1 MKGFTKEERKSV
13 LGITFAIAVRML
25 GLFLLLP
32 VLSPYAKGL
41 PGSTPLLV
49 GLAFGTYG
57 FAQAFLQIPFGY
69 LSDKYGRKPII
80 TIGMLTYVLGS
91 FWAGFAH
98 TAIELVLARFV
109 QGFGA
114 VSSALSSL
122 AADLTRE
129 EVRTQAFAHIGA
141 AIGMVFAFSIVVAPI
156 MAHYIG
162 VPAMFYITGIL
173 SFIAMVYILVFIK
186 EPKVHAKDRE
196 IHPSLKNILTLM
208 KDKNQIMLNTS
219 VTVAHYFLVSVFTV
233 VPIYFIKHGFP
244 KSHHWI
250 VYLPTVFLALV
261 IMVPATIVAERK
273 AKMKEVFLTAIFSLI
288 VGFILFFVF
297 RGVLAGV
304 LLIMFFFIGFFLL
317 EPIMPSLL
325 TKLTHKD
332 LRGLSMGF
340 YNMNQFVGAFLGGV
354 FGGIFLTSPKT
365 MSIVDVAIGAI
376 WLILTYKWL
385 SSIKIPRSSK
395 ELEEEFI
402 EPPGLY

>member
-141 AIGMVFAFSIVVAPI
+141 AIGMVFALSIVVAPI

-273 AKMKEVFLTAIFSLI
+273 AKMKEVFLTAILSLI

-340 YNMNQFVGAFLGGV
+340 YNMNQFVGAFLGGL

-365 MSIVDVAIGAI
+365 MAIVDVAIGAI

-385 SSIKIPRSSK
+385 SSIKIPRSSR

>member
-1 MKGFTKEERKSV
+1 MKGFTKEEKKAV
-13 LGITFAIAVRML
+13 LGITFAISVRML

-32 VLSPYAKGL
+32 VLSPYAKSL
-41 PGSTPLLV
+41 PGSTAMLV

-156 MAHYIG
+156 MAHYLG
-162 VPAMFYITGIL
+162 VPMMFYITGIL
-173 SFIAMVYILVFIK
+173 SFVAMLYILLFIK

-196 IHPSLKNILTLM
+196 INPSLKNILKLV
-208 KDKNQIMLNTS
+208 KDRNQIMLNTS
-219 VTVAHYFLVSVFTV
+219 VTIAHYFLVSVFTV

-273 AKMKEVFLTAIFSLI
+273 AKMKEVFLTAIFALI
-288 VGFILFFVF
+288 VGFTLFFVF
-297 RGVLAGV
+297 RGVLAGA

-340 YNMNQFVGAFLGGV
+340 YNMNQFVGAFLGGL

-395 ELEEEFI
+395 EVEEEFL

>member
-1 MKGFTKEERKSV
+1 MKGFTKEEQKSV

-288 VGFILFFVF
+288 VGFLSFFVF
-297 RGVLAGV
+297 SGLMAGI
-304 LLIMFFFIGFFLL
+304 LLIAFFFIGFFLL

-395 ELEEEFI
+395 ELEE
-402 EPPGLY
+402 

>member
-13 LGITFAIAVRML
+13 LGITFAISVRML

-32 VLSPYAKGL
+32 VLSPYAKSL
-41 PGSTPLLV
+41 PGSTPMLV

-98 TAIELVLARFV
+98 SAVELVLARFV

-156 MAHYIG
+156 MAHYLG
-162 VPAMFYITGIL
+162 VPMLFYITGIL
-173 SFIAMVYILVFIK
+173 SFIAMLYILLFIK

-196 IHPSLKNILTLM
+196 IHPSLKNILILM

-219 VTVAHYFLVSVFTV
+219 VTIAHYFLVSVFTV
-233 VPIYFIKHGFP
+233 IPIYFIEHGFP

-250 VYLPTVFLALV
+250 VYLPTVFVALV

-273 AKMKEVFLTAIFSLI
+273 AKMKEVFLSAIFMLI
-288 VGFILFFVF
+288 IGFVSFLLL

-304 LLIMFFFIGFFLL
+304 LLILFFFIGFFLL

-354 FGGIFLTSPKT
+354 FGGIFLKSPKT
-365 MSIVDVAIGAI
+365 MPIVDIAIGVI
-376 WLILTYKWL
+376 WIILTYIWL
-385 SSIKIPRSSK
+385 NSVKIPRSSK
-395 ELEEEFI
+395 ELDEEFI

>member
-1 MKGFTKEERKSV
+1 MKGFTKEEKKAV
-13 LGITFAIAVRML
+13 LGITFAISVRML

-32 VLSPYAKGL
+32 VLSPYAKSL
-41 PGSTPLLV
+41 PGSTAMLV

-141 AIGMVFAFSIVVAPI
+141 AIGMVFALSIVVAPI
-156 MAHYIG
+156 MAHYLG
-162 VPAMFYITGIL
+162 VPMMFYITGIL
-173 SFIAMVYILVFIK
+173 SFVAMLYILLFIK

-196 IHPSLKNILTLM
+196 IHPSLKNISKLI

-219 VTVAHYFLVSVFTV
+219 VTIAHYFLVSVFTV

-273 AKMKEVFLTAIFSLI
+273 AKMKEVFLTAIFTLI
-288 VGFILFFVF
+288 VGFTLFFVF
-297 RGVLAGV
+297 RGVLAGA

-340 YNMNQFVGAFLGGV
+340 YNMNQFVGAFLGGL

-365 MSIVDVAIGAI
+365 MSIVDFAIGTI

-395 ELEEEFI
+395 EVEEEFL

>member
-13 LGITFAIAVRML
+13 LGITFAISVRML

-32 VLSPYAKGL
+32 VLSPYAKSL
-41 PGSTPLLV
+41 PGSTPMLV

-98 TAIELVLARFV
+98 TAIELVLARFL

-156 MAHYIG
+156 MAHYLG
-162 VPAMFYITGIL
+162 VPMMFYITGIL
-173 SFIAMVYILVFIK
+173 SFIAMLYILLFIK

-196 IHPSLKNILTLM
+196 IHPSLKNIIALM

-219 VTVAHYFLVSVFTV
+219 VTIAHYFLVSIFTV
-233 VPIYFIKHGFP
+233 VPIYFIKHNFP

-250 VYLPTVFLALV
+250 VYLPTVFVALV
-261 IMVPATIVAERK
+261 IMVPATIIAERK
-273 AKMKEVFLTAIFSLI
+273 AKMKEVFLTAIFMLI
-288 VGFILFFVF
+288 LGFISFFVF
-297 RGVLAGV
+297 KGIIAGT
-304 LLIMFFFIGFFLL
+304 LLILFFFIGFFLL

-365 MSIVDVAIGAI
+365 MPIVDIVIASF

-385 SSIKIPRSSK
+385 SSTKIPRSSK

>member
-141 AIGMVFAFSIVVAPI
+141 AIGMVFALSIVVAPI

-273 AKMKEVFLTAIFSLI
+273 AKMKEVFLTAILSLI
-288 VGFILFFVF
+288 VGFIMFFVF

-340 YNMNQFVGAFLGGV
+340 YNMNQFVGAFLGGL

-365 MSIVDVAIGAI
+365 MSIVNVAIGAI

-385 SSIKIPRSSK
+385 SSIKIPRSSR

>member
-1 MKGFTKEERKSV
+1 MKGFTKEEQKSV

-156 MAHYIG
+156 MAHYLG
-162 VPAMFYITGIL
+162 VPMMFYITGIL
-173 SFIAMVYILVFIK
+173 SFIAMAYILLFIK

-288 VGFILFFVF
+288 VGFILFFIF

-340 YNMNQFVGAFLGGV
+340 YNMNQFVGAFLGGL

-376 WLILTYKWL
+376 WLILTYIWL

>member
-1 MKGFTKEERKSV
+1 MKGFTKEEKKSV

-233 VPIYFIKHGFP
+233 VPIYFIQHHFP

-288 VGFILFFVF
+288 VGFTLFFIF

>member
-1 MKGFTKEERKSV
+1 MKGFTKEEKKAV
-13 LGITFAIAVRML
+13 LGITFAISVRML

-32 VLSPYAKGL
+32 VLSPYAKSL
-41 PGSTPLLV
+41 PGSTAMLV

-80 TIGMLTYVLGS
+80 TIGMLTYVIGS

-156 MAHYIG
+156 MAHYLG
-162 VPAMFYITGIL
+162 VPMMFYITGIL
-173 SFIAMVYILVFIK
+173 SFVAMLYILLFIK

-196 IHPSLKNILTLM
+196 IHPSLKNILKLI

-219 VTVAHYFLVSVFTV
+219 VTIAHYFLVSVFTV

-273 AKMKEVFLTAIFSLI
+273 AKMKEVFLTAIFALI
-288 VGFILFFVF
+288 VGFTLFFVF
-297 RGVLAGV
+297 RGVLAGA

-340 YNMNQFVGAFLGGV
+340 YNMNQFVGAFLGGL

-395 ELEEEFI
+395 EVEEEFL

>member
-13 LGITFAIAVRML
+13 LGITFAISVRML

-32 VLSPYAKGL
+32 VLSPYAKSL
-41 PGSTPLLV
+41 PGSTPMLV

-98 TAIELVLARFV
+98 TAIELVLARFL

-156 MAHYIG
+156 MAHYLG
-162 VPAMFYITGIL
+162 VPMMFYITGIL
-173 SFIAMVYILVFIK
+173 SFIAMLYILLFIK
-186 EPKVHAKDRE
+186 EPKIHAKDRE
-196 IHPSLKNILTLM
+196 IHPSLKNIITLM

-219 VTVAHYFLVSVFTV
+219 VTIAHYFLVSIFTV
-233 VPIYFIKHGFP
+233 VPIYFIKHNFP

-250 VYLPTVFLALV
+250 VYLPTVFVALV
-261 IMVPATIVAERK
+261 IMVPATIIAERK
-273 AKMKEVFLTAIFSLI
+273 AKMKEVFLTAIFMLI
-288 VGFILFFVF
+288 LGFISFFVLK
-297 RGVLAGV
+297 GIIAGA
-304 LLIMFFFIGFFLL
+304 LLILFFFIGFFLL

-365 MSIVDVAIGAI
+365 MPIVDIVIASF

-385 SSIKIPRSSK
+385 NSIKIPRSSR

>member
-1 MKGFTKEERKSV
+1 MKGFTKEEKKAV
-13 LGITFAIAVRML
+13 LGITFAISVRML

-32 VLSPYAKGL
+32 VLSPYAKSL
-41 PGSTPLLV
+41 PGSTAMLV

-156 MAHYIG
+156 MAHYLG
-162 VPAMFYITGIL
+162 VPMMFYITGIL
-173 SFIAMVYILVFIK
+173 SFVAMLYILLFIK

-196 IHPSLKNILTLM
+196 IHPSLKNILKLM

-219 VTVAHYFLVSVFTV
+219 VTIAHYFLVSVFTV

-273 AKMKEVFLTAIFSLI
+273 AKMKEVFLTAIFALI
-288 VGFILFFVF
+288 VGFTLFFVF
-297 RGVLAGV
+297 RGVLAGA

-340 YNMNQFVGAFLGGV
+340 YNMNQFVGAFLGGL

-395 ELEEEFI
+395 EVEEEFL

>member
-1 MKGFTKEERKSV
+1 MKGFTKEEKKSV

-32 VLSPYAKGL
+32 VLSPYAKSL
-41 PGSTPLLV
+41 PGSTPMLV

-162 VPAMFYITGIL
+162 VPMMFYITGIL

-219 VTVAHYFLVSVFTV
+219 VTIAHYFLVSVFTV
-233 VPIYFIKHGFP
+233 VPIYFIEHNFP

-250 VYLPTVFLALV
+250 VYLPTVFVALV
-261 IMVPATIVAERK
+261 IMVPATIIAERK
-273 AKMKEVFLTAIFSLI
+273 AKMKEVFLSAIFMLI
-288 VGFILFFVF
+288 LGFLSFLLF
-297 RGVLAGV
+297 RGIIAGV
-304 LLIMFFFIGFFLL
+304 LLILFFFIGFFLL

-354 FGGIFLTSPKT
+354 FGGIFLKSPKT
-365 MSIVDVAIGAI
+365 MPIVDIVIGVI
-376 WLILTYKWL
+376 WLILTYIWL
-385 SSIKIPRSSK
+385 NSIKIPRSSK
-395 ELEEEFI
+395 ELDEEFI

>member
-1 MKGFTKEERKSV
+1 MEGFTKEEQKSV

-41 PGSTPLLV
+41 SGSTPLLV

-156 MAHYIG
+156 MAHYLG
-162 VPAMFYITGIL
+162 VPMMFYITGIL
-173 SFIAMVYILVFIK
+173 SFIAMIYILLFIK

-250 VYLPTVFLALV
+250 VYLPTVFVALV

-288 VGFILFFVF
+288 VGFLSFFVF
-297 RGVLAGV
+297 SGLMAGI
-304 LLIMFFFIGFFLL
+304 LLIAFFFIGFFLL

-340 YNMNQFVGAFLGGV
+340 YNMNQFVGAFLGGL

-365 MSIVDVAIGAI
+365 MAIVDVAIGAI
-376 WLILTYKWL
+376 WLILTYIWL

>member
-1 MKGFTKEERKSV
+1 MKGFTKEEQKSV

-196 IHPSLKNILTLM
+196 INPSLKNILTLM

-233 VPIYFIKHGFP
+233 VPIYFIKHDFP

-288 VGFILFFVF
+288 VGFILFFIF

-340 YNMNQFVGAFLGGV
+340 YNMNQFVGAFLGGL

-365 MSIVDVAIGAI
+365 MSIVNVAIGAI

>member
-141 AIGMVFAFSIVVAPI
+141 AIGMVFALSIVVAPI

-340 YNMNQFVGAFLGGV
+340 YNMNQFVGAFLGGL

-365 MSIVDVAIGAI
+365 MSIVNVAIGAI

>member
-1 MKGFTKEERKSV
+1 MKGFTKEEQKSV

-196 IHPSLKNILTLM
+196 INPSLKNILTLM

-288 VGFILFFVF
+288 VGFTLFFIF

>member
-1 MKGFTKEERKSV
+1 MKGFTKEEQKSV

-233 VPIYFIKHGFP
+233 VPIYFIQHHFP

-250 VYLPTVFLALV
+250 VYLPTVFVALV

-273 AKMKEVFLTAIFSLI
+273 AKMKEVFLTAIVLLI
-288 VGFILFFVF
+288 VGFTLFFIF

-340 YNMNQFVGAFLGGV
+340 YNMNQFVGAFLGGL

-365 MSIVDVAIGAI
+365 MSIVDVAIGVT

>member
-1 MKGFTKEERKSV
+1 MKGFTKEEKKSV

-156 MAHYIG
+156 MAHYLG
-162 VPAMFYITGIL
+162 VPMMFYITGIL
-173 SFIAMVYILVFIK
+173 SFIAMIYILLFIK

-196 IHPSLKNILTLM
+196 IHPSLKNILTLL

-233 VPIYFIKHGFP
+233 VPIYFIQHHFP

-250 VYLPTVFLALV
+250 VYLPTVFVALV

-273 AKMKEVFLTAIFSLI
+273 AKMKEVFLTAIFLLI
-288 VGFILFFVF
+288 VGFTLFFIF

-340 YNMNQFVGAFLGGV
+340 YNMNQFVGAFLGGL

-365 MSIVDVAIGAI
+365 MAIVDIVIAIL
-376 WLILTYKWL
+376 WLILTYTWL
-385 SSIKIPRSSK
+385 NSVKIPRSSK

>member
-1 MKGFTKEERKSV
+1 MKGFTKEEQKSV

-196 IHPSLKNILTLM
+196 INPSLKNILTLM

-219 VTVAHYFLVSVFTV
+219 VTIAHYFLVSVFTV

-288 VGFILFFVF
+288 VGFILFFIF

-325 TKLTHKD
+325 TKLTHK
-332 LRGLSMGF
+332 
-340 YNMNQFVGAFLGGV
+340 
-354 FGGIFLTSPKT
+354 I
-365 MSIVDVAIGAI
+365 
-376 WLILTYKWL
+376 
-385 SSIKIPRSSK
+385 
-395 ELEEEFI
+395 
-402 EPPGLY
+402 

>member
-1 MKGFTKEERKSV
+1 MKGFTKEEKKAV
-13 LGITFAIAVRML
+13 LGITFAISVRML

-32 VLSPYAKGL
+32 VLSPYAKSL
-41 PGSTPLLV
+41 PGSTAMLV

-156 MAHYIG
+156 MAHYLG
-162 VPAMFYITGIL
+162 VPMMFYITGIL
-173 SFIAMVYILVFIK
+173 SFVAMLYILLFIK

-196 IHPSLKNILTLM
+196 IHPSLKNISKLI

-219 VTVAHYFLVSVFTV
+219 VTIAHYFLVSVFTV

-273 AKMKEVFLTAIFSLI
+273 AKMKEVFLTAIFALI
-288 VGFILFFVF
+288 VGFTLFFVF
-297 RGVLAGV
+297 RGVLAGA

-340 YNMNQFVGAFLGGV
+340 YNMNQFVGAFLGGL

-365 MSIVDVAIGAI
+365 MSIVDFAIGTI

-395 ELEEEFI
+395 EVEEEFL

>member
-1 MKGFTKEERKSV
+1 MKGFTKEEKKSV

-32 VLSPYAKGL
+32 VLSPYAKSL
-41 PGSTPLLV
+41 PGSTSMLV

-141 AIGMVFAFSIVVAPI
+141 AIGMVFALSIVVAPI
-156 MAHYIG
+156 MAHYFG
-162 VPAMFYITGIL
+162 VPLMFYITGIL
-173 SFIAMVYILVFIK
+173 SLIAMLYILIFIK

-219 VTVAHYFLVSVFTV
+219 VTIAHYFLVSIFTI
-233 VPIYFIKHGFP
+233 VPIYFINHHFP

-250 VYLPTVFLALV
+250 VYLPTVFVALV
-261 IMVPATIVAERK
+261 IMVPATIIAERK
-273 AKMKEVFLTAIFSLI
+273 AKMKEVFLTAITMLI
-288 VGFILFFVF
+288 LGFLSFWLLRGIMSGVFLIL
-297 RGVLAGV
+297 
-304 LLIMFFFIGFFLL
+304 FFFIGFFLL

-354 FGGIFLTSPKT
+354 AGGLFLKSPKL
-365 MSIVDVAIGAI
+365 MPMVDLVLSVL
-376 WLILTYKWL
+376 WLILTYVWL
-385 SSIKIPRSSK
+385 NSIKIPRSSR
-395 ELEEEFI
+395 ELDEEFI

>member
-1 MKGFTKEERKSV
+1 MKGFTKEEQKSV

-49 GLAFGTYG
+49 GLAFATYG

-219 VTVAHYFLVSVFTV
+219 VAVAHYFLVSVFTV
-233 VPIYFIKHGFP
+233 IPIYFIQHHFP

-273 AKMKEVFLTAIFSLI
+273 AKMKEVFLTAILSLI
-288 VGFILFFVF
+288 VGFILFFIF

-340 YNMNQFVGAFLGGV
+340 YNMNQFVGAFLGGL

-395 ELEEEFI
+395 ELEEEFV

>member
-1 MKGFTKEERKSV
+1 MKGFTKEEQKSV

-233 VPIYFIKHGFP
+233 VPIYFIKHHFP

-250 VYLPTVFLALV
+250 VYLPTVFVALV

-288 VGFILFFVF
+288 VGFTLFFIF

-340 YNMNQFVGAFLGGV
+340 YNMNQFVGAFLGGL

>member
-1 MKGFTKEERKSV
+1 MKGFTKEEQKSV

-141 AIGMVFAFSIVVAPI
+141 AIGMVFALSIVVAPI

-273 AKMKEVFLTAIFSLI
+273 AKMKEVFLTAILSLI

-340 YNMNQFVGAFLGGV
+340 YNMNQFVGAFLGGL

-376 WLILTYKWL
+376 WLILTYIWL

>member
-1 MKGFTKEERKSV
+1 MKGFTKEEQKSV

-250 VYLPTVFLALV
+250 VYLPTVFVALV

-288 VGFILFFVF
+288 VGFTLFFIF

-340 YNMNQFVGAFLGGV
+340 YNMNQFVGAFLGGL

>member
-1 MKGFTKEERKSV
+1 MKGFTKEEQKSV

-141 AIGMVFAFSIVVAPI
+141 AIGIVFAFSIVVAPI
-156 MAHYIG
+156 MAHYLG
-162 VPAMFYITGIL
+162 VPMMFYITGIL
-173 SFIAMVYILVFIK
+173 SFIAMIYILLFIK

-196 IHPSLKNILTLM
+196 IHPSLKNILTLL

-233 VPIYFIKHGFP
+233 VPIYFIKHDFP

-288 VGFILFFVF
+288 VGFTLFFIF
-297 RGVLAGV
+297 RGVLAGA

-340 YNMNQFVGAFLGGV
+340 YNMNQFVGAFLGGL

-385 SSIKIPRSSK
+385 SSIKIPRSSR
-395 ELEEEFI
+395 EVEEEFI

>member
-1 MKGFTKEERKSV
+1 MKGFTKEEQKSV

-156 MAHYIG
+156 MAHYLG
-162 VPAMFYITGIL
+162 VPMMFYITGIL
-173 SFIAMVYILVFIK
+173 SFIAMIYILLFIK

-233 VPIYFIKHGFP
+233 VPIYFIQHHFP

-250 VYLPTVFLALV
+250 VYLPTVFVALV

-288 VGFILFFVF
+288 VGFTLFFIF

-340 YNMNQFVGAFLGGV
+340 YNMNQFVGAFLGGL

-365 MSIVDVAIGAI
+365 MSIVDIAIGAI

>member
-1 MKGFTKEERKSV
+1 MKGFTKEEKKSV

-98 TAIELVLARFV
+98 TAIELVLARFI

-173 SFIAMVYILVFIK
+173 SFIAMVYILLFIK

-233 VPIYFIKHGFP
+233 VPIYFIQHHFP

-250 VYLPTVFLALV
+250 VYLPTVFVALV

-288 VGFILFFVF
+288 VGFTLFFIF
-297 RGVLAGV
+297 RGVLAGA

-365 MSIVDVAIGAI
+365 MAIVDIAIAI
-376 WLILTYKWL
+376 LWLILTYTWL
-385 SSIKIPRSSK
+385 NSVKIPRSSK

>member
-1 MKGFTKEERKSV
+1 MKGFTKEEKKSV

-80 TIGMLTYVLGS
+80 TIGMLTYVIGS

-98 TAIELVLARFV
+98 TAIELVLARFL
-109 QGFGA
+109 QGIGA

-173 SFIAMVYILVFIK
+173 SFIAMTYILLFIK
-186 EPKVHAKDRE
+186 EPKIHAKDRE
-196 IHPSLKNILTLM
+196 IHPSLTNITKLV

-219 VTVAHYFLVSVFTV
+219 VTIAHYFLVSIFTV
-233 VPIYFIKHGFP
+233 VPIYFINHGFP

-250 VYLPTVFLALV
+250 VYLPTVFVALV
-261 IMVPATIVAERK
+261 IMVPATIIAEKK
-273 AKMKEVFLTAIFSLI
+273 AKMKEVFLLAIVMLI
-288 VGFILFFVF
+288 IGFLCFWLLH
-297 RGVLAGV
+297 GVLSGFF
-304 LLIMFFFIGFFLL
+304 LILFFFIGFFLL

-332 LRGLSMGF
+332 MRGLSMGF
-340 YNMNQFVGAFLGGV
+340 YNMNQFVGAFIGGV
-354 FGGIFLTSPKT
+354 VGGIFLKNPKI
-365 MSIVDVAIGAI
+365 MPIIDLVIAFLWI
-376 WLILTYKWL
+376 ILTYIWL
-385 SSIKIPRSSK
+385 SSIKIPKSSK
-395 ELEEEFI
+395 VIEEEFI

>member
-1 MKGFTKEERKSV
+1 MKGFTPEERKSV

-32 VLSPYAKGL
+32 VLSPYAKSL
-41 PGSTPLLV
+41 PGSTPMLV

-98 TAIELVLARFV
+98 SAVELVLARFV

-156 MAHYIG
+156 LAHYFG
-162 VPAMFYITGIL
+162 VPLMFYLTGVL
-173 SFIAMVYILVFIK
+173 SFIAMLYILLFIK
-186 EPKVHAKDRE
+186 EPKIHAKDRE
-196 IHPSLKNILTLM
+196 IHPSLKNILTLI

-219 VTVAHYFLVSVFTV
+219 VTIAHYFLVSVFTV
-233 VPIYFIKHGFP
+233 LPIYFIAHHFP

-250 VYLPTVFLALV
+250 VYLPTVFVALV
-261 IMVPATIVAERK
+261 VMVPATIIAERK
-273 AKMKEVFLTAIFSLI
+273 AKMKEVFLTAIVSLI
-288 VGFILFFVF
+288 LGFVSFFVF
-297 RGVLAGV
+297 KGILAGV
-304 LLIMFFFIGFFLL
+304 LLILFFFIGFFLL

-354 FGGIFLTSPKT
+354 FGGIFLKSSKLMP
-365 MSIVDVAIGAI
+365 IVDIAIGVL
-376 WLILTYKWL
+376 WLILVYVWL
-385 SSIKIPRSSK
+385 NSIKIPKSSK
-395 ELEEEFI
+395 EVEEEFI
-402 EPPGLY
+402 EPPGMY

>member
-1 MKGFTKEERKSV
+1 MKGFTKEEKKSV
-13 LGITFAIAVRML
+13 LGITFAISVRML

-41 PGSTPLLV
+41 PGSTPMLV

-69 LSDKYGRKPII
+69 LSDKYGRKSII

-156 MAHYIG
+156 MAHYLG
-162 VPAMFYITGIL
+162 VPMMFYITGIL
-173 SFIAMVYILVFIK
+173 SFIAMMYILLFIK

-233 VPIYFIKHGFP
+233 VPIYFIQHGFP

-250 VYLPTVFLALV
+250 VYLPTVFLALI
-261 IMVPATIVAERK
+261 IMVPATIIAERR

-288 VGFILFFVF
+288 VGFILFFIF
-297 RGVLAGV
+297 RGVLAGA

-340 YNMNQFVGAFLGGV
+340 YNMNQFVGAFLGGL

-395 ELEEEFI
+395 EVEEEFL

>member
-1 MKGFTKEERKSV
+1 MKGFTKEEQKSV

-49 GLAFGTYG
+49 GLAFATYG

-141 AIGMVFAFSIVVAPI
+141 AIGMVFALSIVVAPI

-196 IHPSLKNILTLM
+196 INPSLKNILTLM

-219 VTVAHYFLVSVFTV
+219 VAVAHYFLVSVFTV
-233 VPIYFIKHGFP
+233 VPIYFIQNHFP

-261 IMVPATIVAERK
+261 IMVPATIVAERR

-288 VGFILFFVF
+288 VGFILFFIF

-340 YNMNQFVGAFLGGV
+340 YNMNQFVGAFLGGL

>member
-1 MKGFTKEERKSV
+1 MKGFTKEEKKSV

-233 VPIYFIKHGFP
+233 VPIYFIQHHFP

-250 VYLPTVFLALV
+250 VYLPTVFVALV

-288 VGFILFFVF
+288 VGFTLFFIF

>member
-141 AIGMVFAFSIVVAPI
+141 AIGMVFALSIVVAPI

-273 AKMKEVFLTAIFSLI
+273 AKMKEVFLTAILSLI

-340 YNMNQFVGAFLGGV
+340 YNMNQFVGAFLGGL

-365 MSIVDVAIGAI
+365 MSIVNVAIGAI

-385 SSIKIPRSSK
+385 SSIKIPRSSR

>member
-1 MKGFTKEERKSV
+1 MKGFTKEEKKSV

-32 VLSPYAKGL
+32 VLSPYAKSL
-41 PGSTPLLV
+41 PGSTPMLV

-162 VPAMFYITGIL
+162 VPMMFYITGIL
-173 SFIAMVYILVFIK
+173 SFIAMVYILLFIK

-219 VTVAHYFLVSVFTV
+219 VTIAHYFLVSVFTV
-233 VPIYFIKHGFP
+233 VPIYFIEHNFP

-250 VYLPTVFLALV
+250 VYLPTVFVALV
-261 IMVPATIVAERK
+261 IMVPATIIAERK
-273 AKMKEVFLTAIFSLI
+273 AKMKEVFLSAIFMLI
-288 VGFILFFVF
+288 LGFLSFLLF
-297 RGVLAGV
+297 RGIIAGV
-304 LLIMFFFIGFFLL
+304 LLILFFFIGFFLL

-354 FGGIFLTSPKT
+354 FGGIFLKSPKT
-365 MSIVDVAIGAI
+365 MPIVDIVIGVI
-376 WLILTYKWL
+376 WLILTYIWL
-385 SSIKIPRSSK
+385 NSIKIPRSSK
-395 ELEEEFI
+395 ELDEEFI

>member
-1 MKGFTKEERKSV
+1 MKGFTKEEQKSV

-49 GLAFGTYG
+49 GLAFATYG

-141 AIGMVFAFSIVVAPI
+141 AIGMVFALSIVVAPI

-233 VPIYFIKHGFP
+233 VPIYFIQHHFP

-365 MSIVDVAIGAI
+365 MAIVDIVIAIL
-376 WLILTYKWL
+376 WLILTYTWL
-385 SSIKIPRSSK
+385 NSVKIPRSSK

>member
-1 MKGFTKEERKSV
+1 MKGFTKEEKKAV
-13 LGITFAIAVRML
+13 LGITFAISVRML

-32 VLSPYAKGL
+32 VLSPYAKSL
-41 PGSTPLLV
+41 PGSTAMLV

-156 MAHYIG
+156 MAHYLG
-162 VPAMFYITGIL
+162 VPMMFYITGIL
-173 SFIAMVYILVFIK
+173 SFVAMLYILLFIK

-196 IHPSLKNILTLM
+196 IHPSLKNILKLM

-219 VTVAHYFLVSVFTV
+219 VTIAHYFLVSVFTV

-273 AKMKEVFLTAIFSLI
+273 AKMKEVFLTAIFALI
-288 VGFILFFVF
+288 VGFTLFFVF
-297 RGVLAGV
+297 RGVLAGA

-340 YNMNQFVGAFLGGV
+340 YNMNQFVGAFLGGL

-365 MSIVDVAIGAI
+365 MSIVDVAIGTI

-395 ELEEEFI
+395 EVEEEFL